1 MKGRGEYLK
10 NKLKIIIFVL
20 LILVIIIVLYLNH
33 IKSDILSRENI
44 DRDDFVIKVHSLEK
58 RVIISIRYPLNISI
72 FNSPEFLYL
81 VNMKTGEKVPPSE
94 PYTKIR
100 EDLFW
105 FAVDE
110 SVSKEDYELV
120 INKIAIDVEEDARIT
135 IPAFP
140 IGETVDFNLNSK
152 LKYSTIKFDN
162 IKIAIDDYNNLTAV
176 AEPDIIPLTKDI
188 ELHGFYLNDSFDIEP
203 DIFLYQRDGEA
214 RVTFLLDKSLE
225 GEEQT
230 IDYGKSIYLV
240 NTDLRYKIDKNW
252 EEDK

>member
-1 MKGRGEYLK
+1 MK
-10 NKLKIIIFVL
+10 NKLKIFIFVFL
-20 LILVIIIVLYLNH
+20 ALILTVITVYNH
-33 IKSDILSRENI
+33 MKADILSRESI
-44 DRDDFVIKVHSLEK
+44 HKDDFIVRIHSPK
-58 RVIISIRYPLNISI
+58 TRIMISVQYPQNISI
-72 FNSPEFLYL
+72 FNSPEFIYL
-81 VNMKTGEKVPPSE
+81 VNTRTGEKVLPSE
-94 PYTKIR
+94 PYTKTR
-100 EDLFW
+100 EDFFW
-105 FAVDE
+105 FNADK
-110 SVSKEDYELV
+110 SILKEDYELV

-188 ELHGFYLNDSFDIEP
+188 ELHGFYLNDSFYIETGM
-203 DIFLYQRDGEA
+203 FLYQRDGET

-225 GEEQT
+225 GKEQT
-230 IDYGKSIYLV
+230 IDYGKSIYIV

-252 EEDK
+252 AEDK